1 MGRHARASRRHDG
14 NRRPPSLAPRDEGIR
29 VSRRRL
35 QRLRYTD
42 MLCQDSRSRR
52 GMSLRNRVALI
63 TGGSRGIGRG
73 IAVRLAQ
80 DGARVAI
87 AYRSNKAAAQQTLLQ
102 LQSNGADCVAVET
115 DVSDAPRA
123 EQLLR
128 TVADRFGRIDVLVN
142 NVGDFRWG
150 TLAESSLE
158 DWQSIFSSNLM
169 TVLHMSRAALPLMRR
184 GRWGRIINLG
194 AVGAERAFGQAK
206 ISAYAAAKAAVV
218 ALSRSLAL
226 EEAKNGITV
235 NVVNPSSIDEKELT
249 LNEARR
255 IRDARFPIGRP
266 PTAEDVAAAVS
277 FFASEEAEYVTGQVV
292 NVSGGWM
299 L

>member
-1 MGRHARASRRHDG
+1 
-14 NRRPPSLAPRDEGIR
+14 
-29 VSRRRL
+29 
-35 QRLRYTD
+35 
-42 MLCQDSRSRR
+42 
-52 GMSLRNRVALI
+52 MSLRNRVTLV

-73 IAVRLAQ
+73 IAIRLAQ

-87 AYRSNKAAAQQTLLQ
+87 AYRSNKAAAQLALRQMQ
-102 LQSNGADCVAVET
+102 AAGADCVAVET
-115 DVSDAPRA
+115 DINQPGRA
-123 EQLLR
+123 EQLVK
-128 TVADRFGRIDVLVN
+128 TVADRYGRIDVLVN

-158 DWQSIFSSNLM
+158 EWKNIFDSNVM
-169 TVLHMSRAALPLMRR
+169 TVVYMCRAALPLMRK

-218 ALSRSLAL
+218 AMSRSLAL

-235 NVVNPSSIDEKELT
+235 NVVNPSSIDEKDLT
-249 LNEARR
+249 LEEARKL
-255 IRDARFPIGRP
+255 RDARYPIGRP
-266 PTAEDVAAAVS
+266 PTVEDVAGAVA

>member
-1 MGRHARASRRHDG
+1 
-14 NRRPPSLAPRDEGIR
+14 
-29 VSRRRL
+29 
-35 QRLRYTD
+35 
-42 MLCQDSRSRR
+42 
-52 GMSLRNRVALI
+52 MSLRDRVALI

-73 IAVRLAQ
+73 IAARLAR
-80 DGARVAI
+80 DGARIAI
-87 AYRSNKAAAQQTLLQ
+87 AYRSNKVAAQQTLRQ
-102 LQSNGADCVAVET
+102 LQTSGADCVAVET
-115 DVSDAPRA
+115 DITDAARA
-123 EQLLR
+123 DQLLR
-128 TVADRFGRIDVLVN
+128 TVAERFGRIDIVVN

-150 TLAESSLE
+150 TLAESSLQ
-158 DWQSIFSSNLM
+158 DWQNIFSSNLL
-169 TVLHMSRAALPLMRR
+169 TVLYISRAALPHMRR

-249 LNEARR
+249 LSEARR
-255 IRDARFPIGRP
+255 MRDARFPIGRP
-266 PTAEDVAAAVS
+266 PTVEDVAATVS

>member
-1 MGRHARASRRHDG
+1 
-14 NRRPPSLAPRDEGIR
+14 
-29 VSRRRL
+29 
-35 QRLRYTD
+35 
-42 MLCQDSRSRR
+42 
-52 GMSLRNRVALI
+52 MSLRNRVALV

-73 IAVRLAQ
+73 LALRLAQ
-80 DGARVAI
+80 EGARIAI
-87 AYRSNKAAAQQTLLQ
+87 AYRSNKVAAQQALRQ
-102 LQSNGADCVAVET
+102 LQTGGADCVAVET
-115 DVSDAPRA
+115 DITDANRC
-123 EQLLR
+123 EQLIK
-128 TVADRFGRIDVLVN
+128 TVVDRYGRLDVLVN

-150 TLAESSLE
+150 TLAESSLP
-158 DWQSIFSSNLM
+158 DWQSIFSSNLL
-169 TVLHMSRAALPLMRR
+169 TVLYMCRAALPHMRKA
-184 GRWGRIINLG
+184 RWGRIINMG

-226 EEAKNGITV
+226 EEAKHGITV
-235 NVVNPSSIDEKELT
+235 NVVNPSSIDENELT
-249 LNEARR
+249 LEEARR

-266 PTAEDVAAAVS
+266 PTVEDVAAAVA

>member
-1 MGRHARASRRHDG
+1 
-14 NRRPPSLAPRDEGIR
+14 
-29 VSRRRL
+29 
-35 QRLRYTD
+35 
-42 MLCQDSRSRR
+42 
-52 GMSLRNRVALI
+52 MSLRNRVALV

-87 AYRSNKAAAQQTLLQ
+87 AYRSNKAAAQHTLVQ
-102 LQSNGADCVAVET
+102 LQAQGADCVAVET
-115 DVSDAPRA
+115 DITNAARA
-123 EQLLR
+123 DQLVK
-128 TVADRFGRIDVLVN
+128 TVLDRFGRLDIVIN

-150 TLAESSLE
+150 TLAESSIE
-158 DWQSIFSSNLM
+158 DWDRVFSSNLS
-169 TVLHMSRAALPLMRR
+169 TVFYISRAALPHMRK

-235 NVVNPSSIDEKELT
+235 NVVNPSSIDEKELS
-249 LNEARR
+249 LDEARR

-266 PTAEDVAAAVS
+266 PTVEDVAATVA

>member
-1 MGRHARASRRHDG
+1 M
-14 NRRPPSLAPRDEGIR
+14 
-29 VSRRRL
+29 
-35 QRLRYTD
+35 T
-42 MLCQDSRSRR
+42 
-52 GMSLRNRVALI
+52 LRNRVALV

-73 IAVRLAQ
+73 ISTRLAQ
-80 DGARVAI
+80 NGARVAI

-102 LQSNGADCVAVET
+102 LQATGVECLAVET
-115 DVSDAPRA
+115 DICDPARA
-123 EQLLR
+123 EQFVK
-128 TVADRFGRIDVLVN
+128 TVAERFGRLDVVVN

-150 TLAESSLE
+150 TVTESSLA
-158 DWQSIFSSNLM
+158 DWNGIFSSNLM
-169 TVLHMSRAALPLMRR
+169 SALYMCRAALPHMRK
-184 GRWGRIINLG
+184 GRWGRIVNLG

-235 NVVNPSSIDEKELT
+235 NVVNPSSIDENELT
-249 LNEARR
+249 LSEARSM
-255 IRDARFPIGRP
+255 RDARFPIGRP
-266 PTAEDVAAAVS
+266 PTVEDVAATVA
-277 FFASEEAEYVTGQVV
+277 FFASEEAEYVTGQVM

>member
-1 MGRHARASRRHDG
+1 
-14 NRRPPSLAPRDEGIR
+14 
-29 VSRRRL
+29 V
-35 QRLRYTD
+35 
-42 MLCQDSRSRR
+42 
-52 GMSLRNRVALI
+52 

-73 IAVRLAQ
+73 IAVRLAK
-80 DGARVAI
+80 DKARVAI
-87 AYRSNKAAAQQTLLQ
+87 AYRSNKAAAQQTLRLLQ
-102 LQSNGADCVAVET
+102 ASGVESVAVEI
-115 DVSDAPRA
+115 DIADPARA
-123 EQLLR
+123 EKLVK
-128 TVADRFGRIDVLVN
+128 TVVDRFGRLDILVN

-150 TLAESSLE
+150 TVSDSTLE
-158 DWQSIFSSNLM
+158 DWQGIFSSNLM
-169 TVLHMSRAALPLMRR
+169 TALYMCRAVLPHMRR

-235 NVVNPSSIDEKELT
+235 NVVNPSSIDENELT
-249 LNEARR
+249 LSEARTM
-255 IRDARFPIGRP
+255 RDARFPIGRP
-266 PTAEDVAAAVS
+266 PTVEDVAATVA
-277 FFASEEAEYVTGQVV
+277 FFASEQAEYVTGQVV

>member
-1 MGRHARASRRHDG
+1 MG
-14 NRRPPSLAPRDEGIR
+14 
-29 VSRRRL
+29 L
-35 QRLRYTD
+35 Q
-42 MLCQDSRSRR
+42 
-52 GMSLRNRVALI
+52 NRVALV

-73 IAVRLAQ
+73 IAVKLAQ
-80 DGARVAI
+80 DGARIAV
-87 AYRSNKAAAQQTLLQ
+87 AYRSNKSAAQQTLRQ
-102 LQSNGADCVAVET
+102 LQTAGTDCVAIEI
-115 DVSDAPRA
+115 DINDPARS
-123 EQLLR
+123 EQLIR
-128 TVADRFGRIDVLVN
+128 TVVDRFGRLDILVN

-150 TLAESSLE
+150 TLAESPVE
-158 DWQSIFSSNLM
+158 DWQNIISSNLM
-169 TVLHMSRAALPLMRR
+169 TVVYVTRAALPHMRR
-184 GRWGRIINLG
+184 GRWGRIVNLG

-235 NVVNPSSIDEKELT
+235 NVVNPSSIDENELT
-249 LNEARR
+249 LSEARK

-266 PTAEDVAAAVS
+266 PTVEDVANSVAY
-277 FFASEEAEYVTGQVV
+277 FASEEAEYVTGQVV

>member
-1 MGRHARASRRHDG
+1 M
-14 NRRPPSLAPRDEGIR
+14 PLRD
-29 VSRRRL
+29 
-35 QRLRYTD
+35 
-42 MLCQDSRSRR
+42 
-52 GMSLRNRVALI
+52 RVALV

-80 DGARVAI
+80 EGARVAI
-87 AYRSNKAAAQQTLLQ
+87 AYRSNKMAAQQTLRHLQ
-102 LQSNGADCVAVET
+102 TSGADCVAVET
-115 DVSDAPRA
+115 DITDPARA

-128 TVADRFGRIDVLVN
+128 TVADRFGRLDILVN

-150 TLAESSLE
+150 TLAESPLE
-158 DWQSIFSSNLM
+158 DWQNVFSSNLM
-169 TVLHMSRAALPLMRR
+169 TVLYMSRAALPHMRR

-206 ISAYAAAKAAVV
+206 ISAYASAKAAVV

-235 NVVNPSSIDEKELT
+235 NVVNPSSIDEKELS

-255 IRDARFPIGRP
+255 MRDARFPIGRP
-266 PTAEDVAAAVS
+266 PTVEDVAATVA

>member
-1 MGRHARASRRHDG
+1 
-14 NRRPPSLAPRDEGIR
+14 
-29 VSRRRL
+29 
-35 QRLRYTD
+35 
-42 MLCQDSRSRR
+42 
-52 GMSLRNRVALI
+52 MSLRNRVVLV

-73 IAVRLAQ
+73 IATRLAK

-87 AYRSNKAAAQQTLLQ
+87 AYRSNKAAAQLTLRQ
-102 LQSNGADCVAVET
+102 LQANGVEGVAVET
-115 DVSDAPRA
+115 DISDPSRA
-123 EQLLR
+123 EQLVK
-128 TVADRFGRIDVLVN
+128 TVVERFGRLDVVVN

-150 TLAESSLE
+150 TVLESSLE
-158 DWQSIFSSNLM
+158 DWKGIFSSNLM
-169 TVLHMSRAALPLMRR
+169 TVLYVTRAALPHMRK

-235 NVVNPSSIDEKELT
+235 NVVNPSSIDENELT
-249 LNEARR
+249 LSEARSM
-255 IRDARFPIGRP
+255 RDARFPIGRP
-266 PTAEDVAAAVS
+266 PTVEDVAATVS
-277 FFASEEAEYVTGQVV
+277 FFASEEAEYVTGQVM